1 MPFKGGNK
9 FFFSLNYKKITLLTC
24 ILKIFCSLCHKK
36 YGYHYTSY
44 YIVFSSFVVC
54 SLCLAACK
62 GQDIIGYSREVV
74 DQILTKMMAM
84 SQMFI

>member
-1 MPFKGGNK
+1 MYLENILF
-9 FFFSLNYKKITLLTC
+9 LLPQ
-24 ILKIFCSLCHKK
+24 K

-54 SLCLAACK
+54 SLCQAACK

-74 DQILTKMMAM
+74 DQTLTKMMAM
-84 SQMFI
+84 SQMFL